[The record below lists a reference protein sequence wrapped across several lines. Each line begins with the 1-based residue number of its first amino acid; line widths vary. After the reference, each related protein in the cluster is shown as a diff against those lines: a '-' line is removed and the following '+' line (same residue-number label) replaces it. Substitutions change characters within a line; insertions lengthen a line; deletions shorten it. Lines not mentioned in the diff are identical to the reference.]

1 MQPACHSRS
10 SRAQPING
18 FDGIDTAIRGHC
30 QQLSKVPSS
39 NCLAVAGNNAAGV
52 EAELLRIAL
61 AKAQLDSTDGLLWSM
76 VLPELQNTRYCNNT
90 VKKFVRPQSMLMA
103 INNASSSGTTQKGAY
118 AVASAVR
125 FVGGSMR
132 RVQIP
137 GSTLMRPNRLQQ
149 LKDNDEAIIANVAK
163 STLPL
168 QSDTCLL
175 HCANLRAKL
184 PDQTQT
190 CA

>member
-1 MQPACHSRS
+1 M
-10 SRAQPING
+10 
-18 FDGIDTAIRGHC
+18 
-30 QQLSKVPSS
+30 
-39 NCLAVAGNNAAGV
+39 GV
-52 EAELLRIAL
+52 ETELLRIAL
-61 AKAQLDSTDGLLWSM
+61 AKSQLNSADGMLWSM
-76 VLPELQNTRYCNNT
+76 VLPELQNTISSNNT
-90 VKKFVRPQSMLMA
+90 VEKFLRPQSALVL
-103 INNASSSGTTQKGAY
+103 NNNTTTSSGATQKGRTDA
-118 AVASAVR
+118 AVSAVWL
-125 FVGGSMR
+125 VGGSMR

-149 LKDNDEAIIANVAK
+149 LKDNEAIIANVAK

-190 CA
+190 CAKQQATTRAAPPVAPIECTPAPSTKLDVL